1 MSDINLFHSR
11 HFRLEQLSDGVYAG
25 IHSDGGWA
33 ISNAGIIDLGD
44 RTIVFDT
51 FMTPAAAK
59 DLRQAAESFTGR
71 LVHSVINSHYHNDHI
86 WGNQVFSP
94 DVDII
99 STSRTRELIVK
110 EGPLEVQGYHE
121 SARPSLKALET
132 QLKME
137 TDETKRA
144 HLGFTIHYFQAIMAT
159 LPELQIRLPN
169 LTFTGNM
176 TFEGTKRSAIL
187 ISYDN
192 GHSGNDAILHL
203 PEDGIV
209 FMADLLFIDG
219 HPYLADGDPD
229 QTQHILAQVKKLKAK
244 TFVPGHGPVG
254 QAMDLDWMD
263 VYIRNLNFLVRE
275 AINRGATEEAIAQI
289 DMPEE
294 YKNLVMPNFFATNL
308 QFLYQ
313 RQMRT

>member
-11 HFRLEQLSDGVYAG
+11 NFRLEQLSDGVYAG

-110 EGPLEVQGYHE
+110 EGPLEVQGFHE
-121 SARPSLKALET
+121 SARPALKALEA
-132 QLKME
+132 QLKIE
-137 TDETKRA
+137 TDEVKRN
-144 HLGFTIHYFQAIMAT
+144 HLRSGIDYFRGILGT
-159 LPELQIRLPN
+159 LPVLQIRLPN

-176 TFEGTKRSAIL
+176 TFEGTKRSATL
-187 ISYDN
+187 ITFEG
-192 GHSGNDAILHL
+192 GHCGSDTILHL

-209 FMADLLFIDG
+209 FMADLLLLMGIRTWQMVI
-219 HPYLADGDPD
+219 
-229 QTQHILAQVKKLKAK
+229 QTKPSIFWDRSRSWGRRH
-244 TFVPGHGPVG
+244 
-254 QAMDLDWMD
+254 W
-263 VYIRNLNFLVRE
+263 FLVMVRLDKPWTL
-275 AINRGATEEAIAQI
+275 IGWMCISAT
-289 DMPEE
+289 
-294 YKNLVMPNFFATNL
+294 
-308 QFLYQ
+308 
-313 RQMRT
+313 